1 MSDKEVELWE
11 EKAKSGLL
19 RNDSILSGGTNQ
31 MRTDFYSN
39 VTVDGKSYQLTEFG
53 ITTSSTYLKR
63 GHLEINEEKLKAKI
77 EEDPQSVVNLFAG
90 GTSSSSYGEK
100 GIINRLNDSL
110 KNTVK
115 SIENKAGNS
124 TMTNSNF
131 SIGKSLNTVSTDIT
145 SLKDRLANIE
155 NRYYTKFTAMETAIQ
170 KMNEQSTYLTQF
182 LSQSM

>member
-110 KNTVK
+110 KIQ
-115 SIENKAGNS
+115 SKA
-124 TMTNSNF
+124 
-131 SIGKSLNTVSTDIT
+131 
-145 SLKDRLANIE
+145 
-155 NRYYTKFTAMETAIQ
+155 
-170 KMNEQSTYLTQF
+170 
-182 LSQSM
+182 